1 MKLVAIGRLKSG
13 PERELFDR
21 YAGRIRPALT
31 VTELLPSK
39 GSVQEQKRRDAGA
52 LLAACPENAFVV
64 ALDEGGKT
72 HGSLQFATLLSR
84 WQETGRPLH
93 FLIGGAEGLDGS
105 VIQRADAVISLGAM
119 TWPHMLVR
127 GMIAEQIFRAQAINS
142 NHPYHKD
149 TRPD

>member
-1 MKLVAIGRLKSG
+1 MAACS
-13 PERELFDR
+13 
-21 YAGRIRPALT
+21 
-31 VTELLPSK
+31 LLP
-39 GSVQEQKRRDAGA
+39 
-52 LLAACPENAFVV
+52 F
-64 ALDEGGKT
+64 
-72 HGSLQFATLLSR
+72 FSR

-127 GMIAEQIFRAQAINS
+127 VMIAEQIFRAQAINS